1 MRDASAATAPIII
14 LQSPDSGLFNS
25 MITPL
30 AALGNLMGMDGL
42 IILVILLL
50 LFGAKKLPELARGL
64 GQSLNEFKKARD
76 DFEHEIRSG
85 QQDPQ
90 AREATSKQAHTP
102 NLPAAVPSQTLPYNA
117 TAQTVATPEQ
127 SPEALRKQ
135 VEQLQSQ
142 LRAME
147 EKKPDVSQVG

>member
-1 MRDASAATAPIII
+1 
-14 LQSPDSGLFNS
+14 

-30 AALGNLMGMDGL
+30 ATFGNLMGMDGL
-42 IILVILLL
+42 LILVVLLL

-76 DFEHEIRSG
+76 DFEHELRSG

-90 AREATSKQAHTP
+90 AREAGNKQAHTP
-102 NLPAAVPSQTLPYNA
+102 VLPAAVPSQTLPYNA
-117 TAQTVATPEQ
+117 TAQVIPPTEQ

-142 LRAME
+142 LREIE
-147 EKKPDVSQVG
+147 EKKPDVSHVG

>member
-1 MRDASAATAPIII
+1 
-14 LQSPDSGLFNS
+14 

-30 AALGNLMGMDGL
+30 AAFGNLMGMDGI
-42 IILVILLL
+42 IILMVLLL

-76 DFEHEIRSG
+76 DFEHELRAG

-90 AREATSKQAHTP
+90 ARAADNRQAHTP
-102 NLPAAVPSQTLPYNA
+102 APPAAVPAHTLAYNA
-117 TAQTVATPEQ
+117 SPAQPAAPADQ
-127 SPEALRKQ
+127 SAEALRKQ

-147 EKKPDVSQVG
+147 EQKQNTSTVG

>member
-1 MRDASAATAPIII
+1 
-14 LQSPDSGLFNS
+14 

-30 AALGNLMGMDGL
+30 AALGNLMGMDGI
-42 IILVILLL
+42 IILMVLLL

-76 DFEHEIRSG
+76 DFEHELRSG

-90 AREATSKQAHTP
+90 ARAADNRQAHTP
-102 NLPAAVPSQTLPYNA
+102 APPAAVPAQTLAYNNA
-117 TAQTVATPEQ
+117 SPVQSEQ

-135 VEQLQSQ
+135 VELLQSQ

-147 EKKPDVSQVG
+147 EQRQNTTNVS

>member
-1 MRDASAATAPIII
+1 
-14 LQSPDSGLFNS
+14 

-30 AALGNLMGMDGL
+30 AAFGNLMGMDGL
-42 IILVILLL
+42 IILMVLLL

-76 DFEHEIRSG
+76 DFEHELRSG

-90 AREATSKQAHTP
+90 ARAADNRQAHTP
-102 NLPAAVPSQTLPYNA
+102 PPPAAVPAQSLAYNNA
-117 TAQTVATPEQ
+117 SPMQPAAQPDQ
-127 SPEALRKQ
+127 SPEALRQQ

-142 LRAME
+142 LRAIE
-147 EKKPDVSQVG
+147 EQKKDPSNVG

>member
-1 MRDASAATAPIII
+1 MII
-14 LQSPDSGLFNS
+14 
-25 MITPL
+25 PL
-30 AALGNLMGMDGL
+30 AMLGNLMGMDGI
-42 IILVILLL
+42 IILMVLLL

-76 DFEHEIRSG
+76 DFEHELRSG

-90 AREATSKQAHTP
+90 ARAADNRQAHIP
-102 NLPAAVPSQTLPYNA
+102 PPPAAVPAQTLAYNNA
-117 TAQTVATPEQ
+117 SQVQSPVQPEQ
-127 SPEALRKQ
+127 SPEELRKQ

-147 EKKPDVSQVG
+147 EQKKDPTNVA

>member
-1 MRDASAATAPIII
+1 
-14 LQSPDSGLFNS
+14 

-30 AALGNLMGMDGL
+30 AALGNLMGMDGI
-42 IILVILLL
+42 IILMVLLL

-76 DFEHEIRSG
+76 DFEHELRSG

-90 AREATSKQAHTP
+90 ARAVDNRQAHTP
-102 NLPAAVPSQTLPYNA
+102 APPAAVPAQTLAYNA
-117 TAQTVATPEQ
+117 SPVQSEQ

-135 VEQLQSQ
+135 VELLQSQ
-142 LRAME
+142 LRTLE
-147 EKKPDVSQVG
+147 EQKQSSSNAS